1 MITMKVT
8 LNSVFE
14 IAREISGV
22 RGEQCPSIM
31 IRSRGAMLL
40 LANLSVYFR
49 RSKEGCSESL
59 ALQLRTESL

>member
-14 IAREISGV
+14 IARGISGV
-22 RGEQCPSIM
+22 KEAQCPSIM

-59 ALQLRTESL
+59 ALQLRKESL